1 MKKSLVMFAAL
12 LAVSAAPMDGFYNA
26 SAATVRSVGHFNGT
40 LNNAPLVTAEIQL
53 PKCYPYCG
61 G

>member
-12 LAVSAAPMDGFYNA
+12 LAVSAAPIERFYSA
-26 SAATVRSVGHFNGT
+26 SAATVTSVGNFNGT
-40 LNNAPLVTAEIQL
+40 LNNAPLVAADVEL